1 MACLSMPC
9 YEGRMRFDAARVD
22 SSPSMARE
30 SSTAVQ
36 VTFRIPKELI
46 PLADEVAA
54 LLSRP
59 GLRASRN
66 DALRAGVA
74 RGLEVLREEAIA
86 AAAPSPAAPRAK
98 KR

>member
-1 MACLSMPC
+1 
-9 YEGRMRFDAARVD
+9 MRSNAARVD
-22 SSPSMARE
+22 SASSMARE

-46 PLADEVAA
+46 PLADEVAE

-66 DALRAGVA
+66 DALRAGLA
-74 RGLEVLREEAIA
+74 RGLEVLRDEALSVSA
-86 AAAPSPAAPRAK
+86 TKPK

>member
-1 MACLSMPC
+1 
-9 YEGRMRFDAARVD
+9 MRNNSARVD
-22 SSPSMARE
+22 SAEPMPRE
-30 SSTAVQ
+30 SSVAVQ
-36 VTFRIPKELI
+36 ITLRIPKELI
-46 PLADEVAA
+46 PLADEVAD

-74 RGLEVLREEAIA
+74 RGLEVLRDEALA
-86 AAAPSPAAPRAK
+86 ERDRKAETEP